1 MKKILLLAFVIA
13 FASCNQTNQTKIA
26 YINVEDLMKDYEG
39 TKALEETLKGK
50 QEVMAKELDSISA
63 PFQQKVQEYYQK
75 AEKMSASKRAA
86 TEQALQQE
94 QQGLQARQQQ
104 ASQALQLENQTLS
117 EAITKKVDSFVAT
130 YAKANGLG
138 LVLGTSGNGTVM
150 YGDDKLN
157 VTSQILDVLNKDF
170 AKK

>member
-1 MKKILLLAFVIA
+1 MKKILLLAFAVA
-13 FASCNQTNQTKIA
+13 LVSCNQTNIA

-50 QEVMAKELDSISA
+50 QEIMAKELDSISA
-63 PFQQKVQEYYQK
+63 PFQQKVQEYYKNAQ
-75 AEKMSASKRAA
+75 KMSAAKRAE

-94 QQGLQARQQQ
+94 NQMLQAKQQQ
-104 ASQALQLENQTLS
+104 ASQSLQQENQTLS
-117 EAITKKVDSFVAT
+117 EAITKKVDSFVAD
-130 YAKANGLG
+130 YAKAKGLH

-157 VTSQILDVLNKDF
+157 ITNEILEVLNKDF
-170 AKK
+170 SK